1 MEEESLGTLAPWGKE
16 APLAQARALLE
27 AGREGEAEA
36 LLKAWKGKGPEEAE
50 RLALLGF
57 AKARR
62 GDLQGYR
69 RLALEAARRAQT
81 SFTLYHLG
89 LALPPREGVVALEE
103 ALHRTQSPKDQGL
116 LTLALART
124 KRRLGRLREALAH
137 AALARLKAPGAFTTL
152 EWAWLTLLAEEEPP
166 LPDLL
171 REVEPLALEPG
182 PGLYARFLVAHLH
195 LLQGEERAARAYWQ
209 KALEEAPPAALPY
222 LAPAGVRLLGQGA
235 LPLLQAARPWAQD
248 PYPRALLL
256 LGEALV
262 REDSQGV
269 RELLPLLEREGT
281 GEEVFRARLFLGEEP
296 SSLGEVSGRGGW
308 LLWPTS
314 RASPDPHLQ
323 TLGEARLFGRPLP
336 LRQAELLVL
345 LLARPEGWR
354 GEALAQAL
362 YGDGNTPA
370 LRMELHRLRERGL
383 VVGSRPYRLLS
394 PLKADFLEVEEAL
407 HQGNLSRALRLYR
420 GPLLPNSQA
429 PGVEELR
436 WELEASLR
444 KAALSQGSLEALY
457 ALAERLRDDLE
468 LWEALLERL
477 SPLDPRHPA
486 VLARVERLRREW
498 GL

>member
-1 MEEESLGTLAPWGKE
+1 MEGESLGTLAPWGKE

-81 SFTLYHLG
+81 SLTLYHLG

-152 EWAWLTLLAEEEPP
+152 EWAWLTLLAEEEPS

-171 REVEPLALEPG
+171 QEVEPLALEPG
-182 PGLYARFLVAHLH
+182 PGLYARFLMAHLR
-195 LLQGEERAARAYWQ
+195 LLQGEEEAARACWQ
-209 KALEEAPPAALPY
+209 KALEEAPPTALPY

-235 LPLLQAARPWAQD
+235 PPLLQAARPWAQD
-248 PYPRALLL
+248 PLPKALVL
-256 LGEALV
+256 LGEALLW
-262 REDSQGV
+262 EDGEGV
-269 RELLPLLEREGT
+269 REVLPLLLREGA
-281 GEEVFRARLFLGEEP
+281 GEEAFRACLFLGEDAP
-296 SSLGEVSGRGGW
+296 ALGELSRRGGR
-308 LLWPTS
+308 LLWPIPWG
-314 RASPDPHLQ
+314 RPGPHLQ
-323 TLGEARLFGRPLP
+323 ALGEARLFGKPLP

-362 YGDGNTPA
+362 YGEGNTPA
-370 LRMELHRLRERGL
+370 LRMELHRLRARGL
-383 VVGSRPYRLLS
+383 AIAGRPYRLLPLAGGLPGGETS
-394 PLKADFLEVEEAL
+394 PGAGGPPPGPPPVPGPPPPREPGPGGGGLAVGAGGNPKEGCPGPGKPRGLL
-407 HQGNLSRALRLYR
+407 HPGGAARGRPGSLGGPAGAPPPRRPPAPR
-420 GPLLPNSQA
+420 GPG
-429 PGVEELR
+429 PGG
-436 WELEASLR
+436 
-444 KAALSQGSLEALY
+444 AA
-457 ALAERLRDDLE
+457 
-468 LWEALLERL
+468 
-477 SPLDPRHPA
+477 
-486 VLARVERLRREW
+486 
-498 GL
+498 